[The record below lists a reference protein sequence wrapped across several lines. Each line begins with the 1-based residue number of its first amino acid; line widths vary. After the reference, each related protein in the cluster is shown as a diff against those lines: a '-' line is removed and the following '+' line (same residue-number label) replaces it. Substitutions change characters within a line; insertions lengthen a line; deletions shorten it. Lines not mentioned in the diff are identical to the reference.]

1 MKLNEITP
9 DLIDEMLLKH
19 PIKGVLSFTQMKR
32 LDELCFHTYDGW
44 FHFSRFDLKEI
55 KRYYREEKQDYPIK
69 IEQTNKGIVYC
80 RYDTNRLFL
89 FKKKRNTGILEP
101 IIISLD
107 FSNGMIRNGQNSFLI
122 SRGFEYFVKK
132 YINPIINGE
141 IKVGHWQEEYFTE
154 KIEN

>member
-9 DLIDEMLLKH
+9 NIIDEMLLNH
-19 PIKGVLSFTQMKR
+19 PIRGVLNFDQMKK
-32 LDELCFHTYDGW
+32 LDELCFHTHDGW

-69 IEQTNKGIVYC
+69 IEKTSKGIVYC

-89 FKKKRNTGILEP
+89 FKKKRKSGILEP

-107 FSNGMIRNGQNSFLI
+107 FSNGVIRNDQNGFLI
-122 SRGFEYFVKK
+122 SKGFEYFVRK
-132 YINPIINGE
+132 YVIPFVNGE
-141 IKVGHWQEEYFTE
+141 MRIGHWQEEYFTE
-154 KIEN
+154 IIEN

>member
-9 DLIDEMLLKH
+9 DLIDEMLFNH
-19 PIKGVLSFTQMKR
+19 PIKGVLNFTQMKT
-32 LDELCFHTYDGW
+32 LDEHCFHTYDGW

-55 KRYYREEKQDYPIK
+55 KRYYIEEKQDYPIN
-69 IEQTNKGIVYC
+69 IEQTSKGIVYC

-107 FSNGMIRNGQNSFLI
+107 FSNGIIRNDQNGFLI
-122 SRGFEYFVKK
+122 SRGFEYFIRK
-132 YINPIINGE
+132 YVIPYVNGE
-141 IKVGHWQEEYFTE
+141 MRVGHWQEEYFTE